1 MVSTSALRGR
11 AGLWFAGA
19 VLVTLVLLAVLPHA
33 APGAPSSSALRS
45 EIDRQRGREQQLSS
59 TADRLGAL
67 EASASKAVAAAQKRL
82 DEVQQQYDQTQ
93 ARLKATTT
101 DLRNTRA
108 RLVRLHRRLAEG
120 RKMLAESLR
129 ARYTADPPG
138 MVEVFLNAKGFND
151 LLEQVDFLKRVQSRN
166 TDLLGQIRVARD
178 GATKDEQRLTT
189 LRKGQVRQ
197 AEAVTRQRDAMA
209 SMTNGLEQRRASLA
223 EARQARLSA
232 LSHAR
237 GKRQSAERTLSRLQA
252 AQARAAR
259 QFTAPAAAQ
268 AGTRAVATSGGGG
281 GSWAIPWAIV
291 QCESGGQNVGP
302 NYMGASGYYQ
312 FMPAT
317 WKGLGGSTPNAY
329 QASKAEQDRLAA
341 KLWAGGAGARN
352 WDCAAIVGI
361 I

>member
-45 EIDRQRGREQQLSS
+45 EIDRQRGRERQLSS

-82 DEVQQQYDQTQ
+82 DEVQQQYDRTQ

-101 DLRNTRA
+101 ELRDTRA
-108 RLVRLHRRLAEG
+108 RLVRLRRRLGEG
-120 RKMLAESLR
+120 REMLAESLR

-138 MVEVFLNAKGFND
+138 MVEVVLNAKGFND
-151 LLEQVDFLKRVQSRN
+151 LLEQVDFLKRIQSRN
-166 TDLLGQIRVARD
+166 TDLLAQIRVARD
-178 GATKDEQRLTT
+178 GATKDEQRLAT
-189 LRKGQVRQ
+189 LRTGQVRQ
-197 AEAVTRQRDAMA
+197 AEAVTRQRDAMS
-209 SMTNGLEQRRASLA
+209 SMTSGLEQRRASLA

-268 AGTRAVATSGGGG
+268 AGTRSVASSGGG

-312 FMPAT
+312 FMVAT
-317 WKGLGGSTPNAY
+317 WKGLGGSTPQAY

-361 I
+361 V